1 MLRTELTR
9 LLGLQFPIV
18 QAPMAGGPTTPDLVA
33 EVSAAG
39 GLGVYAGSGVP
50 PDLLAAS
57 IAAIRSRTTAPFGVN
72 FLIAPP
78 ESGGDI
84 ESVQSVLDRLRT
96 ELGLPRGTRDVVVPP
111 SQLAEQIDVVLSE
124 RVPMLSFALGD
135 PAPFVAAAHE
145 AGADVCAMVTT
156 VEEAVRVV
164 DGGVDLVVAQGAEAG
179 GHRSTFD
186 LSGDRD
192 GALVGTL
199 ALVPQVVD
207 AVAAPVIA
215 AGGIF
220 DGRGLAAV
228 LALGAAGA
236 QLGTRFLLAAE
247 SATPWAYRAAL
258 VRAIETD
265 TVVTS
270 RFTGRPARS
279 IRNRFLAELAT
290 TEPLPWPFQRVR
302 RRGHLPRRNGKRRR
316 ATLPPARRARA
327 TTAQRRSASSRDR
340 RRDRRA
346 GDYRARLTRVGFVAG
361 RFTLGAPSPGL
372 PAAAVRMA
380 DV

>member
-9 LLGLQFPIV
+9 LLGLRYPIV
-18 QAPMAGGPTTPDLVA
+18 QAPMAGGLTTPDLVA

-39 GLGVYAGSGVP
+39 GLGVYPGSGIP
-50 PDLLAAS
+50 PDLLAES
-57 IAAIRSRTTAPFGVN
+57 IAAIRARTTAPFGVN
-72 FLIAPP
+72 LLIAPP
-78 ESGGDI
+78 EPGGDI
-84 ESVQSVLDRLRT
+84 ESMQSVLDRLRAD
-96 ELGLPRGTRDVVVPP
+96 LGLPSGARDVVVPP
-111 SQLAEQIDVVLSE
+111 SQLAEQIEVVLSE

-135 PAPFVAAAHE
+135 PSPFVGTAHE
-145 AGADVCAMVTT
+145 ADVLVCAMVTT

-186 LSGDRD
+186 LSGDRG

-199 ALVPQVVD
+199 ALVPQIVD

-220 DGRGLAAV
+220 DGRGLAAA

-247 SATPWAYRAAL
+247 SATPQAYRAAL

-270 RFTGRPARS
+270 SFTGRPARS
-279 IRNRFLAELAT
+279 IHNRFLTELGT
-290 TEPLPWPFQRVR
+290 TEPLPWPLQRFAAEDIYR
-302 RRGHLPRRNGKRRR
+302 AATERGDEQHFPLLAGQGLRP
-316 ATLPPARRARA
+316 L
-327 TTAQRRSASSRDR
+327 RDGQ
-340 RRDRRA
+340 RA
-346 GDYRARLTRVGFVAG
+346 GEIVAEI
-361 RFTLGAPSPGL
+361 AEQ
-372 PAAAVRMA
+372 AAAVLGSLTS
-380 DV
+380 DS

>member
-9 LLGLQFPIV
+9 LLGLQYPIV

-39 GLGVYAGSGVP
+39 GLGVYAGGGVP
-50 PDLLAAS
+50 PDILAES
-57 IAAIRSRTTAPFGVN
+57 IAVIRARTTAPYGVN

-78 ESGGDI
+78 ETNAGADI
-84 ESVQSVLDRLRT
+84 ESVQSVLDRLRAD
-96 ELGLPRGTRDVVVPP
+96 LGLPSGARDVVVPP
-111 SQLAEQIDVVLSE
+111 SQLAEQIEVVLSE

-135 PAPFVAAAHE
+135 PSPFVEAAHE
-145 AGADVCAMVTT
+145 AGVLVCAMVTT

-186 LSGDRD
+186 LSDDRG

-199 ALVPQVVD
+199 ALVPQIVD
-207 AVAAPVIA
+207 AVATPVIA
-215 AGGIF
+215 AGGIV
-220 DGRGLAAV
+220 DGRGLAAA

-247 SATPWAYRAAL
+247 SATPRAYRAAL

-290 TEPLPWPFQRVR
+290 TEPLPWPLQRV
-302 RRGHLPRRNGKRRR
+302 
-316 ATLPPARRARA
+316 AAE
-327 TTAQRRSASSRDR
+327 DI
-340 RRDRRA
+340 
-346 GDYRARLTRVGFVAG
+346 YRAATERDDEQLFPLLAGQGLRPLRDGQRAAEIVAEI
-361 RFTLGAPSPGL
+361 AEQ
-372 PAAAVRMA
+372 AVA
-380 DV
+380 VLDSLASDS

>member
-1 MLRTELTR
+1 
-9 LLGLQFPIV
+9 
-18 QAPMAGGPTTPDLVA
+18 MAGGPTTPALVA

-39 GLGVYAGSGVP
+39 GLGVYAGTGVP
-50 PDLLAAS
+50 PDLLAA
-57 IAAIRSRTTAPFGVN
+57 AVADIRARTTAPFGVN

-78 ESGGDI
+78 ESGGNDI
-84 ESVQSVLDRLRT
+84 ESVQSVLDRLRA
-96 ELGLPRGTRDVVVPP
+96 ELGLPSGVREVVVPP
-111 SQLAEQIDVVLSE
+111 SQLAEQIEIVLSE

-135 PAPFVAAAHE
+135 PSPFVDSAHE
-145 AGADVCAMVTT
+145 AGVHVCAMVTT
-156 VEEAVRVV
+156 VEEAVRVA
-164 DGGVDLVVAQGAEAG
+164 DAGVDLVVAQGAEAG

-186 LSGDRD
+186 LSGDPA

-207 AVAAPVIA
+207 AVGAPVIA

-220 DGRGLAAV
+220 DGRGLAAA

-247 SATPWAYRAAL
+247 SATSPAYRSAL

-270 RFTGRPARS
+270 SFTGRPARS

-290 TEPLPWPFQRVR
+290 TEPLPWPLQRF
-302 RRGHLPRRNGKRRR
+302 
-316 ATLPPARRARA
+316 AAE
-327 TTAQRRSASSRDR
+327 DIY
-340 RRDRRA
+340 RA
-346 GDYRARLTRVGFVAG
+346 GAERGDEQLFPLLAGQGLRPLRDGQPAAEIVAEIAG
-361 RFTLGAPSPGL
+361 Q
-372 PAAAVRMA
+372 AAAVLDA
-380 DV
+380 LAPEL